1 MKRGISPLLASVIL
15 VGFVVVLASFMFFSI
30 SGTTKGTLGTVKT
43 WEESS
48 RLIDFKLSLSPE
60 INCTDVTD
68 ANYEIGGGDMCYTVL
83 IENQMNEDIS
93 YIVRTMGD
101 KGVQIANTPVFP
113 AFTTKWVAISYAEDV
128 VGSEDSVT
136 AEVIPVS
143 YE

>member
-15 VGFVVVLASFMFFSI
+15 VGFVIALASFMFFSI
-30 SGTTKGTLGTVKT
+30 SGTTKGTLGTVKV